1 MGAAF
6 SQVFPPAPSLTEKNL
21 PSQKGKVFVVTG
33 GASGMGYEIA
43 KILFQAGGKVYIA
56 GRSEEKA
63 QKAISEIK
71 ALKNEKATTGEL
83 EFIPLVLDDLSTIKS
98 SADAF
103 KGKEQRLD
111 ILFNNAGINS
121 SKEGSATTQGYERQL
136 ATNCLGPYLF
146 TQLLIPTL
154 LATAKLSPPGS
165 VRVVWNSSQIV
176 DASAPAGGI
185 DMSTISAPNPD
196 DRFTYTRSKTGN
208 WFLASELARELKFE
222 GIISMV
228 QNPGGV
234 KTNLLRYE
242 PLLRFFAAPILHH
255 ARYGAYTQLWTAL
268 SPEVTLEES
277 GGYVIPWGRMH
288 FALRQD
294 LLDALKSVEEGGTGQ
309 ARAFSEWCWE
319 QTSKYR

>member
-1 MGAAF
+1 MGAAL
-6 SQVFPPAPSLTEKNL
+6 SQVFPPSPPLTEKNL
-21 PSQKGKVFVVTG
+21 PSQDGKVFIVTG

-43 KILFQAGGKVYIA
+43 RILFQAGGKVYIA
-56 GRSEEKA
+56 GRSEETAKN
-63 QKAISEIK
+63 AISEIK
-71 ALKNEKATTGEL
+71 ALKNEKSTTGEL
-83 EFIPLVLDDLSTIKS
+83 EFILLALDDLSTIKS
-98 SADAF
+98 SAEAF
-103 KGKEQRLD
+103 KSKEERLD

-121 SKEGSATTQGYERQL
+121 SKEGSTTAQGYERQL

-146 TQLLIPTL
+146 TQLLLPTL
-154 LATAKLSPPGS
+154 LATAKVSPPGS
-165 VRVVWNSSQIV
+165 VRVVWSSSQIV
-176 DASAPAGGI
+176 DAMAPAGGI
-185 DMSTISAPNPD
+185 DMSTISTPNPD
-196 DRFTYTRSKTGN
+196 DRFTYARSKTGN
-208 WFLASELARELKFE
+208 WFLASELARELKSE

-242 PLLRFFAAPILHH
+242 PLTRFFVAPILYH
-255 ARYGAYTQLWTAL
+255 ARYGAYTQLWTGL

-309 ARAFSEWCWE
+309 AREFSQWCWD
-319 QTSKYR
+319 QTAKYR